1 MHIGQSCDTMTTD
14 TKQNPAPH
22 FVPSACV
29 EVASGTHKH
38 KPTRMSAYVVQLIVQ
53 VGMMSAQVRF
63 AHRDVAKVPSKW
75 AEECVVN
82 TGGVPKGSHQ
92 IKWFPSLRPSACWI
106 ATTTLRTPDLFRI
119 ALVLC

>member
-1 MHIGQSCDTMTTD
+1 MTTD

-38 KPTRMSAYVVQLIVQ
+38 KPTGMSAYVVQLIVQ
-53 VGMMSAQVRF
+53 VGMMSARVSF

-82 TGGVPKGSHQ
+82 TGGFQKEVTKSSG
-92 IKWFPSLRPSACWI
+92 FPH
-106 ATTTLRTPDLFRI
+106 
-119 ALVLC
+119 